1 MIVYALMVYL
11 CSPGIC
17 EYKPYHDMKFDS
29 MVDCQTALLF
39 LQKVHGATPP
49 KLKCEETGRK
59 I

>member
-1 MIVYALMVYL
+1 MIVFALMIL
-11 CSPGIC
+11 SCLGSDC
-17 EYKPYHDMKFDS
+17 TYKPYHDLTYESQK
-29 MVDCQTALLF
+29 DCETALLF